1 MSDGV
6 ERRSSRGSRSER
18 QAASDGDGPK
28 RKPTAVG
35 DVLASVIRQAG
46 LEERMEQ
53 AGVLPDWPELVGD
66 QIATVTTP
74 RSITAD
80 GTLFVA
86 VATHSW
92 MAELQMLER
101 ELVRRVNG
109 RLETKGS
116 SARVERIRWVLR
128 G

>member
-1 MSDGV
+1 MSNDA
-6 ERRSSRGSRSER
+6 ERRASRGSRPVRKSV
-18 QAASDGDGPK
+18 SHGDAPK

-53 AGVLPDWPELVGD
+53 AGVLPDWPDLVGD

-92 MAELQMLER
+92 MTELQMLER

-109 RLETKGS
+109 RLEAKGS
-116 SARVERIRWVLR
+116 AARVERIRWVLR
-128 G
+128 